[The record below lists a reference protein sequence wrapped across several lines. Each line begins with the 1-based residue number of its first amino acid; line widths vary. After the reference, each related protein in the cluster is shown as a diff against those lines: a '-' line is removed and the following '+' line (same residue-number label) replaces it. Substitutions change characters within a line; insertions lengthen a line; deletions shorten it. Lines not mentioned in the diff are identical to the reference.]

1 MLKLCKWSTV
11 SGCKVGRK
19 CKEISSYFN
28 IDCILKGKKM
38 SWIMLLLA
46 GIFEVTWAIAMKYS
60 DGFTVLIPS
69 IITVVGYILSAIF
82 LAIALKQL
90 PLGTAYAMWTGFGI
104 VGTSL
109 LGIFLFQEKLSLP
122 QIICVLMIIVGIIG
136 LKLLSKE

>member
-1 MLKLCKWSTV
+1 
-11 SGCKVGRK
+11 
-19 CKEISSYFN
+19 
-28 IDCILKGKKM
+28 M

-60 DGFTVLIPS
+60 DGLTVLIPS

-104 VGTSL
+104 VGTSV

-122 QIICVLMIIVGIIG
+122 QIICVLMIIIGIIG
-136 LKLLSKE
+136 LKLLAKE